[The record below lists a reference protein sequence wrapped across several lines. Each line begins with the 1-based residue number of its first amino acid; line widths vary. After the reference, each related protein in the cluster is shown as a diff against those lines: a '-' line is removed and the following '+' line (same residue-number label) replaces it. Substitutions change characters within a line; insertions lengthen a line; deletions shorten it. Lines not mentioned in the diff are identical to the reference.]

1 MSRIHASSSGAVA
14 LSPIGSFVSSR
25 VAAPNGSVGNI
36 PTFQSTFA
44 FLRTA
49 NKMMKDQDFSW
60 SFSLTFFSER

>member
-36 PTFQSTFA
+36 PTFRSTFV

-49 NKMMKDQDFSW
+49 YKKHKGPGF
-60 SFSLTFFSER
+60 LLVL

>member
-1 MSRIHASSSGAVA
+1 MSRIHASSRGAVA

-44 FLRTA
+44 LLRTA
-49 NKMMKDQDFSW
+49 NDDEGPGFLLVLQPNF
-60 SFSLTFFSER
+60 L